1 MCCVGAFPPS
11 DLLMACFSER
21 VCRRLNH
28 WGVNEEQHEWCESE
42 PFPSESTLLCK
53 HIFFFS
59 PLNNKDNQ
67 KKHLQEAQK
76 AYCWRAGISLPWL
89 SQSRRAVLAED
100 GAGWLCPDPFQNW
113 MKFHKG
119 TIRSANVPSFSGEI
133 WPYLLGFLPWSSC
146 AINSPLL
153 STWAWDSFHLPSHL
167 GATSL
172 AADLTCKVFHP
183 CRYQS
188 LDPALLN
195 WSLWWK

>member
-1 MCCVGAFPPS
+1 M
-11 DLLMACFSER
+11 D
-21 VCRRLNH
+21 RLQIYTVH
-28 WGVNEEQHEWCESE
+28 SG
-42 PFPSESTLLCK
+42 
-53 HIFFFS
+53 
-59 PLNNKDNQ
+59 LNNKDNQ

-153 STWAWDSFHLPSHL
+153 STWAWDSFHLHSHL

-195 WSLWWK
+195 WSLSSLEFSSCPAWLLPPPSQLALVTPWADPEIPARSLTSSCSQPPSS